1 MNFKTLIISTSL
13 SVFFGIYSI
22 YGLML
27 YLEKLY
33 ESEKY
38 YKSEIDTLKKAI
50 ININNKYD
58 ETNKKYNET
67 NKKYNE
73 TNKKYYNLLIDFQ
86 KINRDINI
94 LSNNITNLETNK
106 IELIN
111 CVSSSMYDT
120 SLEDIMEDITDKNN
134 VICNAKLETP
144 KINIGLI
151 NLINHNNEELTKDVE
166 ELRKVKENV
175 PIIVKNDNMYNI
187 VLEND
192 NGFEILENAHSNNE
206 HIIKS
211 RSRGTSISE
220 INWAEVTKK
229 FIFG

>member
-1 MNFKTLIISTSL
+1 MMNFKTLIISTSL

-58 ETNKKYNET
+58 ET

>member
-1 MNFKTLIISTSL
+1 MMNFKTLIISTSL

-67 NKKYNE
+67 NKKY
-73 TNKKYYNLLIDFQ
+73 YNLLIDFQ
-86 KINRDINI
+86 KINRDINT

>member
-1 MNFKTLIISTSL
+1 M
-13 SVFFGIYSI
+13 
-22 YGLML
+22 
-27 YLEKLY
+27 
-33 ESEKY
+33 
-38 YKSEIDTLKKAI
+38 
-50 ININNKYD
+50 
-58 ETNKKYNET
+58 
-67 NKKYNE
+67 
-73 TNKKYYNLLIDFQ
+73 LIDFQ